1 MQRFNDPMQSFPSLL
16 RSTIRIMLLRA
27 SPERI
32 QVQSW
37 TLPLCLA
44 LAAVAYGLVHFYVLS
59 LSGGQVAVSLFCWVM
74 LLSAA
79 MSFVTRY
86 VPRRR
91 LTQVLAAMLLM
102 LALGG
107 LVLTALELVPAQQW
121 VRWLAVPVVAVV
133 LYGMSHALGFA
144 LRCHGL
150 LALLWCLL
158 FAAAVYGLYLLLD
171 SQLEQVFAGLVPA
184 ASPAADELWLSLRN

>member
-1 MQRFNDPMQSFPSLL
+1 
-16 RSTIRIMLLRA
+16 MLFGG

-32 QVQSW
+32 QVQAW
-37 TLPLCLA
+37 TLPLCLV
-44 LAAVAYGLVHFYVLS
+44 LAAFAYGLVHVYRLELS
-59 LSGGQVAVSLFCWVM
+59 LGQVAVSLFCWIM

-107 LVLTALELVPAQQW
+107 LVLTALHFVPGPQW
-121 VRWLAVPVVAVV
+121 LCWLALPVVAIV

-144 LRCHGL
+144 LRCHRA
-150 LALLWCLL
+150 LALLWCLI
-158 FAAAVYGLYLLLD
+158 FAALVYGLYLLLD
-171 SQLEQVFAGLVPA
+171 SQLQQVFAISTPA
-184 ASPAADELWLSLRN
+184 MGDIALEEIWLSSRS

>member
-1 MQRFNDPMQSFPSLL
+1 MQTFPSLL
-16 RSTIRIMLLRA
+16 RSTVRIMLLRA

-37 TLPLCLA
+37 TLPVCLL
-44 LAAVAYGLVHFYVLS
+44 LAALAYGLVHVYVLS

-79 MSFVTRY
+79 MSFATRY

-102 LALGG
+102 LTLGG
-107 LVLTALELVPAQQW
+107 LVLTTLQLLPGAQW
-121 VRWLAVPVVAVV
+121 LRWLAVPVVAVV

-144 LRCHGL
+144 LRCHGA

-171 SQLEQVFAGLVPA
+171 SQLEQVFAGVVPRVDPTVDPA
-184 ASPAADELWLSLRN
+184 ANDLWLSSRN